1 MEYYWSDFMNICDDL
16 GPHSKVNLGEEHVFG
31 IPETLHF
38 VATINNDHTTETLS
52 PRLIDR
58 AWVITLPQLTLRDYS
73 SSVSEAKI
81 PAEIIEVIP
90 LDYAVAQRI
99 LPKIIGNGEEFE
111 KWLNEFGSLCSSNG
125 LNTSARMVKNIIERG
140 NHQMKYY
147 QFFC

>member
-1 MEYYWSDFMNICDDL
+1 M
-16 GPHSKVNLGEEHVFG
+16 FG

-90 LDYAVAQRI
+90 WASLRDAFI
-99 LPKIIGNGEEFE
+99 PPKEECIFTPEIQKCYDSIIVKLRE
-111 KWLNEFGSLCSSNG
+111 KKFLCESS
-125 LNTSARMVKNIIERG
+125 
-140 NHQMKYY
+140 Y
-147 QFFC
+147 QCCN